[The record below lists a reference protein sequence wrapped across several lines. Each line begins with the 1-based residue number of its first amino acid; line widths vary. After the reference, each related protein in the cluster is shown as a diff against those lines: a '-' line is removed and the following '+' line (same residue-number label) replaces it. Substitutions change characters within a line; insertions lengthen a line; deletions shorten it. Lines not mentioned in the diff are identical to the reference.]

1 MSSPIFLSSGMRV
14 AGTNSGLSP
23 RITPARGSALWEGEG
38 VRAVEPDW
46 DLTVP
51 PASVDPD
58 GQRTLYLNTRI
69 LMLAVLAVLAL
80 VATEWAAIFAL

>member
-1 MSSPIFLSSGMRV
+1 MSSPIFLSRGMRV

-23 RITPARGSALWEGEG
+23 RVTPARGSALWEGEG
-38 VRAVEPDW
+38 VRKPEADW

-58 GQRTLYLNTRI
+58 GQRTLYLNPRNTRT
-69 LMLAVLAVLAL
+69 LMLAVLAL